1 MHCVNVDQ
9 LEPGAVVAKTFF
21 GENGRLMIRQGT
33 KITDDLINRMKSHNI
48 TMIFIE
54 DNLNTVGC
62 NDIIKPELRAEAI
75 QSLEQIYLSAKDHI
89 QSKDKFGVVLDNI
102 VKAIIDDLA
111 SNNKNFIS
119 ILDLKSHDN
128 YTYAHSV
135 NVAILSIV
143 TGMAIGCDY
152 SKLKNIGI
160 GAMLHDI
167 GKASIPLNILNK
179 AGKLTPLEFALIQKH
194 PEIGFRKSKLN
205 LDIEPTA
212 RSIILQH
219 HEKLDGTG
227 YPGGRTSDT
236 IHQFA
241 KIVAIADIYDA
252 LTSERPYR
260 KRWPIKESLDFLQ
273 QIAGNYIDPE
283 ILKAFANR
291 IAPYPVGSKV
301 MVSDSRIGYVIN
313 NRNLTRPIIG
323 FSNGDTFDMSKETYL
338 YIREIVD

>member
-1 MHCVNVDQ
+1 MHCVNVNQ
-9 LEPGAVVAKTFF
+9 LESGDIIAKTFF

-33 KITDDLINRMKSHNI
+33 KLTDDLINRMKLHNI
-48 TMIFIE
+48 TMVFIE
-54 DNLNTVGC
+54 DNLNTISC
-62 NDIIKPELRAEAI
+62 NDIIEPELRAEAI
-75 QSLEQIYLSAKDHI
+75 QSLEQIYLSLKDHI
-89 QSKDKFGVVLDNI
+89 QTKNKFVVILDNI
-102 VKAIIDDLA
+102 VKAMIDDLA
-111 SNNKNFIS
+111 KNNKNFIG
-119 ILDLKSHDN
+119 IIDLKSHDN

-152 SKLKNIGI
+152 TQLKNIGI

-167 GKASIPLNILNK
+167 GKASIPVCILNK
-179 AGKLTPLEFALIQKH
+179 SGKLSADEYALIKKH
-194 PEIGFRKSKLN
+194 PEIGYKKSKIK

-241 KIVAIADIYDA
+241 KIVAITDIYDA

-273 QIAGNYIDPE
+273 QIAGNYIDSE
-283 ILKAFANR
+283 IYKAFSNR
-291 IAPYPVGSKV
+291 IAPYPVGIKV
-301 MVSDSRIGYVIN
+301 LVSDSRIGYVIDN
-313 NRNLTRPIIG
+313 SNLTRPIVG
-323 FSNGDTFDMSKETYL
+323 FPNGDTFDLSKETYL

>member
-9 LEPGAVVAKTFF
+9 LEPGEIIAKTFF

-33 KITDDLINRMKSHNI
+33 KLSDDLINRMKLHKI
-48 TMIFIE
+48 TMVFIE
-54 DNLNTVGC
+54 DKLNMIGC
-62 NDIIKPELRAEAI
+62 HDIIEPELRAEAI
-75 QSLEQIYLSAKDHI
+75 QSLEQIYLSLKDHI
-89 QSKDKFGVVLDNI
+89 QSKDKFVVVLDNI

-111 SNNKNFIS
+111 KNSKNFIG
-119 ILDLKSHDN
+119 IIDLKSHDN

-152 SKLKNIGI
+152 AKLKNIGI

-167 GKASIPLNILNK
+167 GKASIPVDILNK
-179 AGKLTPLEFALIQKH
+179 SGKLTADEFELIKKH
-194 PEIGFRKSKLN
+194 PEIGYKKSKSN

-241 KIVAIADIYDA
+241 KIVAIVDIYDA

-273 QIAGNYIDPE
+273 QIAGNYLDLE
-283 ILKAFANR
+283 IFKAFSNR

-301 MVSDSRIGYVIN
+301 LVSDSRIGYVVDNSNI
-313 NRNLTRPIIG
+313 TRPIIG

-338 YIREIVD
+338 

>member
-1 MHCVNVDQ
+1 MCLRCLYDESSLCNKESVVSLQYVNVDQ
-9 LEPGAVVAKTFF
+9 LEPGAIIAKTFF

-33 KITDDLINRMKSHNI
+33 KLTDDLINRMKLHNI
-48 TMIFIE
+48 PMVFIE
-54 DNLNTVGC
+54 DNLNTIGC
-62 NDIIKPELRAEAI
+62 NDIIEPELRAEAI
-75 QSLEQIYLSAKDHI
+75 QSLKEIYLSIKDQI
-89 QSKDKFGVVLDNI
+89 QSKDKFVVILDNI

-111 SNNKNFIS
+111 NNKKNFIG
-119 ILDLKSHDN
+119 IIDLKSHDN
-128 YTYAHSV
+128 YTYSHSV

-152 SKLKNIGI
+152 AKLKNIGI

-167 GKASIPLNILNK
+167 GKASIPVEILNK
-179 AGKLTPLEFALIQKH
+179 SGKLTAAEFELIKKH
-194 PEIGFRKSKLN
+194 PELGYKKSKLK

-252 LTSERPYR
+252 
-260 KRWPIKESLDFLQ
+260 
-273 QIAGNYIDPE
+273 
-283 ILKAFANR
+283 
-291 IAPYPVGSKV
+291 
-301 MVSDSRIGYVIN
+301 
-313 NRNLTRPIIG
+313 
-323 FSNGDTFDMSKETYL
+323 
-338 YIREIVD
+338 